1 MIQLENVSVRYED
14 TVALHP
20 VSLGIH
26 EGQFTVLL
34 GSSGAGKSTFLRCLN
49 LMHSRISG
57 RVRVSGFD
65 GNWNRKALQ
74 KLRVS
79 LCFAFSVPAI
89 GGRAE
94 IGAAKPETGRV
105 A

>member
-49 LMHSRISG
+49 RCIPELAVG
-57 RVRVSGFD
+57 CVFPVSM
-65 GNWNRKALQ
+65 
-74 KLRVS
+74 
-79 LCFAFSVPAI
+79 
-89 GGRAE
+89 
-94 IGAAKPETGRV
+94 ETGTEKRCRNFV
-105 A
+105 VKQG

>member
-34 GSSGAGKSTFLRCLN
+34 GSCIPELAVGCVFP
-49 LMHSRISG
+49 
-57 RVRVSGFD
+57 VSM
-65 GNWNRKALQ
+65 
-74 KLRVS
+74 
-79 LCFAFSVPAI
+79 
-89 GGRAE
+89 
-94 IGAAKPETGRV
+94 ETGTEKHCRNFV
-105 A
+105 VKQG